1 MTIDLRNSTDEVE
14 LSLAVTGIEI
24 LLSVLERCGT
34 KVFFDQL
41 NTLASEITDTAL
53 INDIDG
59 AGKISLALT
68 RDNIMDTAIRLQEL
82 CDDRLKTI
90 GTFSADNTF
99 LGETKKDDRVAEDSF
114 TFMSSASR

>member
-82 CDDRLKTI
+82 CDDRLKTL
-90 GTFSADNTF
+90 GTLAPTTRFW
-99 LGETKKDDRVAEDSF
+99 ERRKKTIVLQRIHLHL
-114 TFMSSASR
+114 